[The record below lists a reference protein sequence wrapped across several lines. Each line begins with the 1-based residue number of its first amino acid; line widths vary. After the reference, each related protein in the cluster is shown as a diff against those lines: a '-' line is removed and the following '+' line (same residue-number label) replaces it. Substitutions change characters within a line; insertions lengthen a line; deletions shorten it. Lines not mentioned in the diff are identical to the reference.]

1 MPPSTKASIAPRSG
15 AFFRRNAETITI
27 YVILIFIVSVASVIA
42 PRFTST
48 QNLTNIL
55 LQSVALGL
63 VSIGQTVVIISG
75 GIDISIGAT
84 ISMVAVYSSG
94 LMAGTSDPRV
104 FVPIMLATV
113 AMALIVGFINSVLV
127 SRLRVAAFI
136 ATMAM
141 GAVVQGV
148 VLLYA
153 KRPMGK
159 IAPQLSYFADG
170 MIGPIPFAVIILLLA
185 VGVTYFILNK
195 TVLGR
200 YIYATGGNER
210 SARLSGVST
219 HRILTFCYLFSS
231 LMAALSAFFLI
242 SRMGIGDPQV
252 GGMNYDL
259 FDPDSIAAV
268 LVGGAALSGG
278 RGSVFG
284 TLAGFLIVSLLNNVF
299 NLMQVSTFY
308 QWLIKGIIIL
318 AAVAA
323 YGMQRRER

>member
-1 MPPSTKASIAPRSG
+1 MPQSTNAPGTPR
-15 AFFRRNAETITI
+15 ALLLFRRHSETITI
-27 YVILIFIVSVASVIA
+27 YCILCVILSVGAVVA

-48 QNLTNIL
+48 ENLTNIL

-63 VSIGQTVVIISG
+63 VAIGQTVVIISG

-94 LMAGTSDPRV
+94 LMAGTSDPLV
-104 FVPIMLATV
+104 FVPIMLAVV
-113 AMALIVGFINSVLV
+113 AMALTVGFINSLLV
-127 SRLRVAAFI
+127 SRLRMPAFI

-170 MIGPIPFAVIILLLA
+170 MIGPFPFAVLVLLLA
-185 VGVTYFILNK
+185 VAVTYLLLNK

-219 HRILTFCYLFSS
+219 RRIITFCYLFSS
-231 LMAALSAFFLI
+231 LMAARSAFFLI

-268 LVGGAALSGG
+268 LVGGAALTGG

-318 AAVAA
+318 VAVAA
-323 YGMQRRER
+323 YGIQRRER